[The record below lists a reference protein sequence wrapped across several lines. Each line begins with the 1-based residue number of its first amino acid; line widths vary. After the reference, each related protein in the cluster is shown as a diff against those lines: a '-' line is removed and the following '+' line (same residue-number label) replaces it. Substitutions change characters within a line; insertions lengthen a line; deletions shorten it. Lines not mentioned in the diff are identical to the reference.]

1 VERVGEAEGPR
12 VEDAGLGE
20 AGFASES
27 EFESSPFRSS
37 SSLSE
42 DSDAVSQ
49 ESTIGSAFFLC
60 GAGFLAVGGAVEEMW
75 SFSIESERSV
85 GFGIMFVKKGWVVRC
100 RVAWWKAVEIVGF

>member
-1 VERVGEAEGPR
+1 VELVGEAEGPR
-12 VEDAGLGE
+12 VEDAGLGG

-27 EFESSPFRSS
+27 EFEFSPFRSS

-85 GFGIMFVKKGWVVRC
+85 GFGIMDVKKGCGALSSRVV
-100 RVAWWKAVEIVGF
+100 ESG